1 MNVRRSLALVLGL
14 ALVMSLQGVGQTVPK
29 RDLSQ
34 QRNRRV
40 SEISLPE
47 GFVPAVLR
55 AQRLGRYFVVM
66 RAPSVADR
74 VARSGVALAGA
85 ASRQAALEAQRS
97 QASAIQQARSLGGQ
111 IVFRYRLLVNAFSAV
126 LSPKAAA
133 ALARRA
139 DVARVEPVSIVKMA
153 NSTSVPFIG
162 APQVW
167 QRFGVRGQGMRVALV
182 DTGIDYTHAAFG
194 GPGTVAAY
202 EANNPTFVEPGSF
215 PTAKVIG
222 GYDFVG
228 ENYDVLDGD
237 PTNDTPI
244 PDYDPLDTTAHG
256 THTGSTCCGFLVP
269 GKVGRGVAPL
279 AKLYAY
285 KVWDEGSSTDDVL
298 VAAYER
304 AVDPNQD
311 GDTSDQADVLS
322 FSGGVTY
329 GTLNSV
335 EAVAAQRVV
344 DVGTVFVASAG
355 NSGNQASGGSAY
367 VTGTP
372 ATARGVIAVAAS
384 IDEFLALLLTVNS
397 TTAPPPPTL
406 PDSGQTVHQAW
417 SAPIPPGGW
426 TDDLFDGRA
435 VDPDTAAQFCD
446 AADVPAG
453 SLTGQ
458 TVVIRRGTCAFSTKT
473 FNAQNGGADAIIAVN
488 NVPGPPVGLGTA
500 GEAITIPAFM
510 ISQADGAALLGEM
523 SPDPNPPWNE
533 ETVNVTI
540 SDVPGPVPGY
550 DDAIVSFSSEG
561 PARLTNDLKP
571 DVSAPGFNI
580 ASASVGTGD
589 ESIEFS
595 GTSMAAPHVSGVATL
610 LRQLHPTWGPAQI
623 KAVIMNQA
631 KRAMKNSNLTTP
643 VSATAMGAGR
653 VQAFESAKA
662 RSVAWPGSLSFGLTA
677 TPTAQSAVRS
687 FRVRNFDTRSHP
699 YTVTASDRYFDLD
712 PAVTGLAVSTNG
724 TSFGASR
731 SFTLAPGA
739 RRRVWVR
746 LTVDPSPITE
756 PEQEYGWYY
765 FHPNMDGS
773 VRIVQGGRP
782 RDTLRV
788 AWHVAPLATADNA
801 LSESSLD
808 LTATGSDTMFMTEGP
823 AAGTSY
829 ADLYLL
835 GTTDSAGSRGEEDI
849 VAVGARSFTG
859 PLIVDGDPEGE
870 PTGDDALAGISWQE
884 FLTSDDEPTQPV
896 EFGVQTWGVHNV
908 TETLEVDVLVDAGA
922 DGVFAGEAVHGI
934 QADYLVVKLAQPGGE
949 VCVFDLSDPAA
960 FDACTHVYF
969 PDYNNYNGNLIGV
982 AVDAEAIGLTDL
994 EPELAY
1000 RVEACTGVFS
1010 GDVPAFRCDSA
1021 GEFDEA
1027 TGTWDLTLNA
1037 TNPAVDIDPL
1047 VCQGFWDGGACDS
1060 GDPITVSEGSAE
1072 DPSILA
1078 LFPNNAPSHNPV
1090 VVETEADID

>member
-47 GFVPAVLR
+47 GFVPAVLQ

-74 VARSGVALAGA
+74 VARSGVTLAGA

-97 QASAIQQARSLGGQ
+97 QASAIRQARSLGGQ
-111 IVFRYRLLVNAFSAV
+111 VVFRYRVLVNAFSAV

-133 ALARRA
+133 ALSRRA
-139 DVARVEPVSIVKMA
+139 DVARVEPVSVVRMA

-194 GPGTVAAY
+194 GAGTVAAY
-202 EANNPTFVEPGSF
+202 EANNPSFVEPGSF

-610 LRQLHPTWGPAQI
+610 LRQLHPTWGPGQI

-835 GTTDSAGSRGEEDI
+835 GTTDSAESRGEEDI

-949 VCVFDLSDPAA
+949 VCVFDLSDPDA